1 MSNKP
6 KTRRKTAQKN
16 SAKPRSTTQRRGDG
30 WKWFLIVLAIAVLAV
45 AITAGITNGF
55 KDWNPYGWFDK
66 KIEQPGDDQKEPG
79 DETQEPCVHEYADG
93 VHVCLK
99 CGQVTAHEY
108 AEGSHACTVCGE
120 VSAHEYAEGSHECT
134 VCHEV
139 SEHAYAEGSHECTV
153 CGEVSAHAYDADG
166 HVCTVC
172 GECKEH
178 RYNDKGACM
187 YCGGR
192 QLRYS
197 FNDLTMS
204 EATEFRALTAEI
216 FPTHAEP
223 GAVVEYVSEPISVT
237 LSEGLKINYT
247 VTNVTASV
255 YISETGVTETIDM
268 TQTETGWR
276 FTVPE
281 LNGVIEVH
289 ISGTAE
295 KELPEGYHTVAY
307 DVRDNTGGVSVNGG
321 WTVAFNSP
329 SYAKEGDIV
338 KVELVWNMWGEG
350 GKSIQPINNITVS
363 YSSENVSE
371 SYAIKGDM
379 GNSAVVFFTVG
390 KGDVKLII
398 EIS

>member
-1 MSNKP
+1 MGY
-6 KTRRKTAQKN
+6 RLKN
-16 SAKPRSTTQRRGDG
+16 GIISLILTGVLAAGVCCTGFASRDDNG
-30 WKWFLIVLAIAVLAV
+30 KWF
-45 AITAGITNGF
+45 GNGNISTWHWAE
-55 KDWNPYGWFDK
+55 KTDGK
-66 KIEQPGDDQKEPG
+66 ADDNTPDDGNDPAK
-79 DETQEPCVHEYADG
+79 PCVHEYADG
-93 VHVCLK
+93 IHVCLK
-99 CGQVTAHEY
+99 CGTVTAHEY

-197 FNDLTMS
+197 FNNLTMS

-295 KELPEGYHTVAY
+295 KELPEGYHAVAY
-307 DVRDNTGGVSVNGG
+307 EVQDNTGGLSPNGN
-321 WTVAFNSP
+321 WMVAFNSP

-350 GKSIQPINNITVS
+350 GTGIPQINNITVS

-371 SYAIKGDM
+371 SYAIKGDG

-398 EIS
+398 EIT